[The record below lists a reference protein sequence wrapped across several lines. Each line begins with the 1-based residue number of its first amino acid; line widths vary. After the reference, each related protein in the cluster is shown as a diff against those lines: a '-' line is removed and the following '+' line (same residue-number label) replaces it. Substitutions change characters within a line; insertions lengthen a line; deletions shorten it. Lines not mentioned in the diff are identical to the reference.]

1 MTSLPCITWPVS
13 LLTKWPTTMLFR
25 QRAVFEFLVKEEIPA
40 AEIHQRLQRAY
51 GCVCMGV
58 SSVLRWVKHFK
69 MGTRSSKRV
78 TFLWTLFVFLS
89 FNSLVNCFLF
99 YVAKQFKRNMQTDLM
114 SPDSLRRP
122 QVIAQCDI
130 MFNLNSS
137 INITTISHPMP
148 RIIAIDERHN
158 LSKAP
163 KTSQMLLFWQPV
175 ISSSYDVW

>member
-1 MTSLPCITWPVS
+1 
-13 LLTKWPTTMLFR
+13 
-25 QRAVFEFLVKEEIPA
+25 
-40 AEIHQRLQRAY
+40 
-51 GCVCMGV
+51 
-58 SSVLRWVKHFK
+58 
-69 MGTRSSKRV
+69 
-78 TFLWTLFVFLS
+78 
-89 FNSLVNCFLF
+89 
-99 YVAKQFKRNMQTDLM
+99 MQTDLM

-163 KTSQMLLFWQPV
+163 KTSQMLLF
-175 ISSSYDVW
+175 